1 MNPRAAGIRAIDARI
16 TSERIAEVRIDD
28 A

>member
-16 TSERIAEVRIDD
+16 TGERIAEVRIDD